1 MALKLID
8 AGAVPAGQRR
18 TRVVVQ
24 VAVDAE
30 ANASGEVT
38 PDYTQISY
46 VRYAKEMLTS
56 GREFQS
62 AMQTV
67 AMLQGIL
74 KLPYDSRTKTLT
86 ARDRVVIG
94 DRVLNFAAPPI
105 NEEGKN
111 QTITIWV
118 VEPE

>member
-24 VAVDAE
+24 VAVDAA
-30 ANASGEVT
+30 ANASGEVV
-38 PDYTQISY
+38 PDFTQVSY

-56 GREFQS
+56 GREFQY

-74 KLPYDSRTKTLT
+74 KLPYDSRTKDLT

-94 DRVLNFAAPPI
+94 DRILNFAAPPI
-105 NEEGKN
+105 DEEGKH